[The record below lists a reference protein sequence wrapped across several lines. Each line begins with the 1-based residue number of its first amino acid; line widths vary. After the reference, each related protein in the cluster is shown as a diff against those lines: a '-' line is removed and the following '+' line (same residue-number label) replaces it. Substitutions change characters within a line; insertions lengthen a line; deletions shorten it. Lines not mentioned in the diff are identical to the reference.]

1 MEKVKMKM
9 EKLLTIQENQT
20 KFSKNKNKKTV
31 FPINRLEQA
40 SKLRYVRYR
49 KGLSS
54 NLLLVC
60 I

>member
-9 EKLLTIQENQT
+9 EKLLSIQENQT
-20 KFSKNKNKKTV
+20 KFSKNKKKKTV
-31 FPINRLEQA
+31 FPINRLEQT
-40 SKLRYVRYR
+40 SKLRYGRYR

>member
-1 MEKVKMKM
+1 MKM
-9 EKLLTIQENQT
+9 EKLLTTQENQT
-20 KFSKNKNKKTV
+20 KFSKNKKKKTV

-40 SKLRYVRYR
+40 SKLRYGRYR